1 MPLPKIV
8 DGSQLSVHRKKE
20 SGNRELLAQHQSG
33 AGFTLIEV
41 MVTIA
46 IIAIISTTTVIIN
59 INRGKITRDAIRK
72 QDINDIQK
80 GMILYHSDRG
90 HYPYQNILGV
100 VNGFLFGCEYDPTKP
115 ETANAIIRMGEPWTC
130 NDGGV
135 VSNYMKIYPK
145 DPKPWRG
152 GFGEMGYIYT
162 PLCFANPNCQVFEM
176 VVCLENLDDPEAEEP
191 GGPIILGSNYINC
204 PPDRAPY
211 RFKEL

>member
-1 MPLPKIV
+1 MPLPKLV
-8 DGSQLSVHRKKE
+8 RSLELVVSRRKTTHYPLPTTNFKVK
-20 SGNRELLAQHQSG
+20 R
-33 AGFTLIEV
+33 GFTLIEV

-145 DPKPWRG
+145 DPKPWIG
-152 GFGEMGYIYT
+152 GLGEMGYLYT
-162 PLCFANPNCQVFEM
+162 PLCFAKPNCQVFEM

-191 GGPIILGSNYINC
+191 GGPIILGRNDINC